1 MTTILSFIVVLGVVL
16 FVHEFG
22 HFAVAKLARVRVL
35 EFGMGFP
42 PRLLSFKR
50 GDTVYSLNLFPL
62 GAFVKMVGEED
73 PTDPDSLARRPA
85 WVRLAIMAAGPAM
98 NALLPVVLLTIFFMV
113 PRDIPITDVVVTG
126 VEPNSPAAG
135 AGLQPGDVILEVD
148 GRTIENP
155 FDLQRAVQL
164 RLGARSEW
172 EVRRVETVFTTHMV
186 PRLDPPEG
194 QGAVGISSFVG
205 ARATVTRVV
214 TGSSASAAGL
224 RSGDLLLVVG
234 SRRVLDAEDAAEAV
248 EAARADD
255 PTAAVPIAVLR
266 DGLFTEL
273 ELSPELP
280 ALTGME
286 LFVRPDDRRSRP
298 IWRAVP
304 QSFTQMREIV
314 VVSKNEISKLISGG
328 TDAFPVTGPIGIAH
342 LTGEVAREDLVAL
355 LFLTA
360 LISMSLAVL
369 NILPIPALDGGRI
382 AFVLL
387 ELARGGRRIS
397 PEREGFIHMVGFA
410 LLIGLIVVAS
420 FNDIQRIISG
430 DSFITR

>member
-1 MTTILSFIVVLGVVL
+1 MTTIVSFIVVLGVVL
-16 FVHEFG
+16 LVHEFG
-22 HFAVAKLARVRVL
+22 HFAVAKLAKVRVL

-42 PRLLSFKR
+42 PRLLGFRR

-113 PRDIPITDVVVTG
+113 PRDIPITDVVIVDVG
-126 VEPNSPAAG
+126 PNSPAAE
-135 AGLQPGDVILEVD
+135 AGLQPGDVIVEVD
-148 GRTIENP
+148 GRTVDNSD
-155 FDLQRAVQL
+155 DLRVGVQL

-172 EVRRVETVFTTHMV
+172 EVRRRDTVFTTHMV
-186 PRLDPPEG
+186 PRLNPPEG
-194 QGAVGISSFVG
+194 QGAVGITFAD
-205 ARATVTRVV
+205 ARVSVTRVV
-214 TGSSASAAGL
+214 GGSNASAAGL

-234 SRRVLDAEDAAEAV
+234 NRRVLGAEDAAEAV

-255 PTAAVPIAVLR
+255 PAAAVPIAVLR

-273 ELSPELP
+273 ELSPALP
-280 ALTGME
+280 TLTGME
-286 LFVRPDDRRSRP
+286 LFVQPDDRRSLP
-298 IWRAVP
+298 LWRAVP
-304 QSFTQMREIV
+304 QSLSQMRDILI
-314 VVSKNEISKLISGG
+314 VSKNEISKWISGG
-328 TDAFPVTGPIGIAH
+328 SDSFPVTGPIGIAK
-342 LTGEVAREDLVAL
+342 LTGEVARSGI
-355 LFLTA
+355 TA
-360 LISMSLAVL
+360 LIFWTALLSMSLAVL

-387 ELARGGRRIS
+387 ELVRGGRRIS
-397 PEREGFIHMVGFA
+397 PEREGLIHMVGFA